1 MFKFDIPCARRRV
14 KGAWPLVL
22 PLVLAACASQG
33 DLQARLKPVAPQTWG
48 LEAPQT
54 GEPGA
59 FVPAL
64 GWWRGL
70 SDPALHQL
78 IEQALAGNPGMQMAA
93 SRLARAQAGLVYAQ
107 AGDLPQV
114 QARAEVDRQRFTEH
128 GIVPPPLAGATYS
141 TGTLQL
147 EGSWEFDLFGR
158 HRDELNAAVGQQQAA
173 LADVQAARVLIS
185 SQVARAYVQ
194 LARLL
199 GQREVAQRALA
210 QRQSVLELTRQRVK
224 AGIDTVVEQHLGEGA
239 LPDTRQQIEALDE
252 QITLVRHQ
260 LAALTMQPMEALA
273 ALKPSLGTL
282 RLSAP
287 PAALPVNLL
296 GQRADVVANLWR
308 VQAAGALADA
318 SRTLFYPNLD
328 IGAYVGL
335 NAIGLDR
342 LFKSGSFQAGVMPAL
357 DLPLFD
363 GDRLRA
369 NLQGKLADQD
379 AAIAAYNQSV
389 IDAIRDAAD
398 QLSSARSIEQQRQ
411 QQAQALRSAEAAYEV
426 AVQRY
431 KAGLGPYLTVL
442 NAESAVLAQRRLGV
456 DLQGRALDV
465 RISLARAL
473 GGHWPSAQ

>member
-1 MFKFDIPCARRRV
+1 
-14 KGAWPLVL
+14 
-22 PLVLAACASQG
+22 
-33 DLQARLKPVAPQTWG
+33 
-48 LEAPQT
+48 
-54 GEPGA
+54 
-59 FVPAL
+59 
-64 GWWRGL
+64 
-70 SDPALHQL
+70 
-78 IEQALAGNPGMQMAA
+78 
-93 SRLARAQAGLVYAQ
+93 
-107 AGDLPQV
+107 
-114 QARAEVDRQRFTEH
+114 
-128 GIVPPPLAGATYS
+128 
-141 TGTLQL
+141 
-147 EGSWEFDLFGR
+147 
-158 HRDELNAAVGQQQAA
+158 
-173 LADVQAARVLIS
+173 
-185 SQVARAYVQ
+185 
-194 LARLL
+194 
-199 GQREVAQRALA
+199 
-210 QRQSVLELTRQRVK
+210 
-224 AGIDTVVEQHLGEGA
+224 
-239 LPDTRQQIEALDE
+239 
-252 QITLVRHQ
+252 
-260 LAALTMQPMEALA
+260 
-273 ALKPSLGTL
+273 
-282 RLSAP
+282 
-287 PAALPVNLL
+287 
-296 GQRADVVANLWR
+296 VVANLWR